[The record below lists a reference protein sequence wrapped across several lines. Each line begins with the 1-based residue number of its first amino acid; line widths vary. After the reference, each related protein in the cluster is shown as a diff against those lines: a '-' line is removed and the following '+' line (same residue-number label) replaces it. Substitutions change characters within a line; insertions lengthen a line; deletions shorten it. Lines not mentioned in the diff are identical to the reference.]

1 MSKDLVLL
9 LSSPFNIGLKISL
22 CSRTSSGFKN
32 ICWHVKRRVLLR
44 MPAIFNLGNQMFFFF
59 FFFLAFESLSK

>member
-22 CSRTSSGFKN
+22 CSRTSPGFKS
-32 ICWHVKRRVLLR
+32 ICWHVKRRVLLS
-44 MPAIFNLGNQMFFFF
+44 MLAIFNLGNQMFFS
-59 FFFLAFESLSK
+59 FLFSGL